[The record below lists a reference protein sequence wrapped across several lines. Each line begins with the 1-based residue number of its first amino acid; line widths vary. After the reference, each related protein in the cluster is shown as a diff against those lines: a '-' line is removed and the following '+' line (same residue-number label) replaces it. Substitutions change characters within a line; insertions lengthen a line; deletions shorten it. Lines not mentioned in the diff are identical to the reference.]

1 MKSQEARE
9 QSIDFIENDLIPEIV
24 HDRHFCEPGSREFV
38 EFESATVRLVELSR
52 SSEIYRVDA
61 LIRFSGEP
69 ANFPLLVK
77 LFPEDEERSHAASFD
92 AYQNEEMF
100 YSEMTAKYGADFVPR
115 CYLADLSRYG
125 RPVFVLED
133 LEAVGY
139 SQADGELDVDHLVL
153 CVQLLGKFHGRG
165 LRLKAT
171 QPDIFRTFEARLL
184 EVTLTEESM
193 SHYEKRSSRL
203 IDIVE
208 GMPDPTLAGKVK
220 SKLIK
225 SPMETVKSIASEVN
239 ELATIC
245 HGHFSHDNLLFKYQ
259 NGKPIDVKVIDWQTM
274 RYCSPAV
281 DLGPILLYNM
291 KYENGP
297 SELQEMLTVY
307 VDAVKSEYPEIAG
320 EGLRED
326 IVDKLLFACLILSFQ
341 EHISDDELARIIQ
354 EAERLNI
361 FD

>member
-225 SPMETVKSIASEVN
+225 SPMETVKSIASE
-239 ELATIC
+239 
-245 HGHFSHDNLLFKYQ
+245 